1 MPSQTQTAPMPDAAE
16 QHRPERLWP
25 YLLLGT
31 FLGLVFTRS
40 EVVSWFRIQEMFR
53 FQAFHM
59 YGIIGSAV
67 LVGAIGVWVIK
78 KFNVGSLT
86 GHKMEISRPPFEGP
100 GYQFWIGGTLFGL
113 GWGLLGACPGPIY
126 VLIGNGL
133 TVMLAA
139 LVSALAGAWTYGA
152 VRSHLPHN

>member
-1 MPSQTQTAPMPDAAE
+1 MPTQTQTAPVPGAPG
-16 QHRPERLWP
+16 QLRKERLWP
-25 YLLLGT
+25 YLFLGV
-31 FLGLVFTRS
+31 FLGLVFTRA
-40 EVVSWFRIQEMFR
+40 EVISWFRLQEMFR

-67 LVGAIGVWVIK
+67 VVGGLGVWVIQR
-78 KFNVGSLT
+78 FNVGSLT
-86 GHKMEISRPPFEGP
+86 GRHMDISRVPFEGP

-133 TVMLAA
+133 TVMVVA
-139 LVSALAGAWTYGA
+139 LLSAVFGAWTYGA